1 MSNHYV
7 NMFRYNIDA
16 NQRVWECAMTLSDEL
31 YFKKLDYSQGAI
43 FSQLIHTMGVEYWWL
58 HFLRTGEIEFIEE
71 LDAFEDRA
79 YFRAEWDRINA
90 VNLAYLEQVTPDQL
104 DKDVKPPFWATNE
117 GPSSAGKGLCRSCS
131 TAWIIALK
139 RWQVY
144 IVSAHLLSS
153 KITCIICWQ
162 KVGMLRKFP

>member
-79 YFRAEWDRINA
+79 YFRAEWNRINA
-90 VNLAYLEQVTPDQL
+90 VNLAYLEQVTPEQL

-117 GPSSAGKGLCRSCS
+117 GPVK
-131 TAWIIALK
+131 
-139 RWQVY
+139 
-144 IVSAHLLSS
+144 
-153 KITCIICWQ
+153 CWQ
-162 KVGMLRKFP
+162 GIMQVLFHSMDHRAQTLAGLHGLGAPTVEQDYLYYLLAKGGDA